1 MVSLSI
7 ASVHRVNAWTRLSA
21 ILAALLLAFAVLSPS
36 FAQAPTPAEPDDRD
50 APIARLIVVSTIK
63 PTPASIR
70 IGELFLAVR
79 KGMTAPEFFQALK
92 DSHLGMKEVREARTV
107 IDKAGL
113 LPTFLGAKYPGGGT
127 PVEKTLLEH
136 RRRVTETLIRDVI
149 RSTPADAT
157 VFVAKV
163 GSWASKAAEGLTF
176 DGDIDFSF
184 ICADM
189 RIAKALKTAFDGTLL
204 DVFGLAADARSADV
218 VATAHGL
225 GDAEVYTG
233 DEGQGFAEQALEQ
246 AEAKARAE
254 GKTLV
259 LIERVGA
266 DGSLKPTETAFMR
279 TRIAEERGLIKE
291 RSARLPEVGVPTDPG
306 LSMEMVRH
314 LLHDIKGSKEYPPSV
329 LIVKASKY
337 LQRSD
342 QSAAEGGNRSTSEMS
357 QQAAEVVQ
365 LSQGKDAGALADF
378 LAGKFGQDGVIDEAA
393 AAKYIS
399 AVERGV
405 WRNIEVSIH
414 TKADGLDKLADEA
427 ERATGAERDKLLG
440 QLHDKTLELHDSLS
454 AKLLMLEAHQ
464 VEIPTSVEVQIRRV
478 TRLVDLLAK
487 LGVSINEDELR
498 QKRFV
503 EEMLKA
509 GTPSALKLA
518 VATTYDVATRLGEG
532 INSKLDFIDN
542 MTLAKLRGD
551 HDVAEFLKEA
561 KETEVLMKSAD
572 PVVAAAARE
581 RAGGLAQRAKLGLVA
596 VNKSLNDAIQS
607 SAIGRGASH
616 GLMAVGLAEELPLY
630 WNTIA
635 TGDFDTFAMEFFRH
649 RMPMFSAAEGV
660 YVDGNPSDYVM
671 AGWDAITALV
681 PAIGLGRAAVGIGEQ
696 LADAGIAFYW
706 DERLNLFVD
715 EIYAGARFKPTAKTQ
730 QGDAWVAEW
739 RLTGVTYRGDFYD
752 LKTFTDN
759 RRDQLKAMAAEL
771 RKPAKSRD
779 LAKPLYGHETGLID
793 KGAVDETLRRNLY
806 ASDSLLRLIDELR
819 AHPLAGPALKQ
830 QFEDQERVRW
840 EQVKLAFLVELINRL
855 EDRWAHEW
863 ALKSGQMPALL
874 AELKRLTGEL
884 EITDQVAAKMQAANP
899 SKLKTMTAWFMAG
912 KRDLFL
918 EPDAATAAEAEV
930 GLIIDAVAA
939 YRGVL
944 ETRAKIEKQLGIP
957 EGRDGGMRLLTDP
970 SQLHGLPATD
980 RDVAAGW
987 AASVDRLGAKAEDEL
1002 RARKARLTG
1011 VSLEQ
1016 TTLEAGFDRDALRR
1030 LQLVD
1035 VWRYAWANLLR
1046 AGDAMARPGWL
1057 DDPTAA
1063 IERLKGSRAALIE
1076 EFEAHYRVAG
1086 VLEVT
1091 VVDAATGAALAEA
1104 SVTFGSDSATT
1115 DGAGRVVITGIQPGR
1130 FDLSAA
1136 AAGRQPATATAIVF
1150 PVPASEGPRNQRA
1163 VRLALD
1169 PDKAEPRLSSLL
1181 VAVTDAADGKPLAGA
1196 KVSVSGPG
1204 GTVAR
1209 DAGADGRARFDK
1221 LPPGAFVALAEAVDH
1236 ESARATGLQL
1246 PVGASGPSERT
1257 VALALKRTP
1266 PPQKDDA
1273 AKAATPSDAAS
1284 PGSPPTATTQAKPES
1299 KDAGGTK
1306 KTDTTDTA
1314 NSPDGKKL
1322 EPDGFR
1328 FPILTVKSWSD
1339 AVYSRDEHVRLL
1351 AKYNLTA
1358 ADHDRGA
1365 ALVAALEAQM
1375 KTFWAASAAEL
1386 VAAEAYA
1393 TRLRAEI
1400 DRVYAGFAG
1409 KATGQTPTAAA
1420 APGAAGSA
1428 TVTDLEG
1435 DALGASS
1442 GCLERVSSERARDL
1456 GFIDEDLKR
1465 IRELRTLFA
1474 TFAAETKPYSDAMDR
1489 ASSLTVD
1496 HSKTEWKTIGYKRTF
1511 FIDVCGGPA
1520 VEVKVPAATIAAVAD
1535 APTTPVA
1542 ATSAPT
1548 VRLTIDP
1555 ASRGRAETNVVAE
1568 TAGGRSP
1575 YRFDWTGARAADGAR
1590 ATYAT
1595 PYAKATDARARV
1607 RLTDSDNRGATAELP
1622 LEPAPVTVELTKLQ
1636 PSGTELAVGDSAT
1649 FTVRLRSEAG
1659 PLDAKDFVLR
1669 WEPSTEARFARA
1681 EGSGVADN
1689 SATLL
1694 RPGRTRI
1701 WVVALHNE
1709 GGALATVA
1717 ESQQIELEAVAS
1729 GLTLKVEPASPLVG
1743 EVVRITARD
1752 EPKAKDGDV
1761 VFRWELSGEAENP
1774 GPTADPRVYSLVAK
1788 STAPLTVTVRTQ
1800 TKAEGDKL
1808 ATAQATI
1815 APRLWTVA
1823 ATNLGSAFSGETT
1836 RPVIWRPGKGLVVLD
1851 REIAANQDVALRAD
1865 ITPTPTGALR
1875 WAWSVN
1881 EGSTLSGNPVMRET
1895 HVQRATPG
1903 SIEATV
1909 VARDERGIE
1918 LGRASV
1924 SVSVSVSDAAV
1935 REGRDKAGQLAQLKA
1950 QAEAAWSAGDLD
1962 GACETATAAAK
1973 IQPDLPIVATY
1984 CGGRD
1989 RVRALVGEMDA
2000 ALAPAP
2006 TAAGV
2011 DAAAKKLA
2019 AAEAIHAKASL
2030 LGPAHQRLE
2039 AARTAISANKDDATV
2054 DRKRRLELLMSGAA
2068 ACKAEKWQECR
2079 DRLTKGLDGGDKV
2092 FTPADAGIVAKAQA
2106 LLATAEAKLKKAS
2119 GDQTAMAADRQ
2130 QRIGLLLAGAAAC
2143 KAEKWRDCRDAI
2155 AKGIDGGDGVF
2166 APADAGIV
2174 AKAQALRTTAEAEL
2188 KKAADDATRKQAA
2201 DANTDAERKQRL
2213 GQLLA
2218 GGQACQAAKWAECR
2232 EAIGKGLAGGDKVF
2246 KPEDGKIV
2254 DKARALGARAEA
2266 EMLKAASAKS
2276 ATPDTAKEL
2285 SPPTTPKVE
2294 GADPATPTDSAP
2306 DNAKL
2311 SASSQAQVQPAANQ
2325 PGAPLDGV
2333 YVGRSTRD
2341 DGARGPTLTWTIA
2354 GSRISLVS
2362 DASAEKRAWIGEIKP
2377 SGAFKIQ
2384 VERIAYTGTVAGG
2397 SLTGA
2402 YAGELRM
2409 FKGTWSSTVKGTF
2422 DASRITP
2429 AAAGPTMLDGVYVG
2443 KASTASGEHSEA
2455 YTWTVSGSRIEVTE
2469 SSQQQNSTVVG
2480 TIDPSGAFV
2489 MHGGPKHATV
2499 KGQIVGNTISATWD
2513 YPVSEETGVAGHGT
2527 LTATRTGQP
2536 QPLPQSTEASEEAPP
2551 PTSAPPAPST
2561 NGYWKLD
2568 RIEYANP
2575 HGADEWT
2582 KDADKYKILQRD
2594 DSQITFHEEAHTG
2607 VRLTYSVKWRI
2618 PEALVP
2624 GQSPGVEL
2632 TETCLEFKPGPNSTQ
2647 KWMGTALV
2655 DSLFLIGD
2663 LKLEDPDCTVGG
2675 TVRAESRKWN
2685 IRVGRPGLKAEV
2697 NVTADVIAKVEYKF
2711 VFAWIDGAGPSSGQ
2725 P

>member
-1 MVSLSI
+1 MACLSI

-63 PTPASIR
+63 PTPATIR

-79 KGMTAPEFFQALK
+79 KGSMKAPEFFLALK
-92 DSHLGMKEVREARTV
+92 DSKLGMQEVRQARTV

-136 RRRVTETLIRDVI
+136 RRRVTETLIREVI

-163 GSWASKAAEGLTF
+163 GSWASKAAEALTF

-189 RIAKALKTAFDGTLL
+189 RIAKALKAAFDGMMLG
-204 DVFGLAADARSADV
+204 VFGLAADARSADV

-233 DEGQGFAEQALEQ
+233 DDGQAFAEQALER

-254 GKTLV
+254 GETLV

-266 DGSLKPTETAFMR
+266 DGGLKPTDTAFMR
-279 TRIAEERGLIKE
+279 TRIAEDRSQILE
-291 RSARLPEVGVPTDPG
+291 RSARLPEVGPPTDPG

-314 LLHDIKGSKEYPPSV
+314 LLRDIKGSTEYPPSV

-337 LQRSD
+337 LERSD
-342 QSAAEGGNRSTSEMS
+342 QSAAEGGNRSASEMS
-357 QQAAEVVQ
+357 QQAAEVIERTKLKNV
-365 LSQGKDAGALADF
+365 GALADF
-378 LAGKFGQDGVIDEAA
+378 LAENFGKDGLIDEAA
-393 AAKYIS
+393 AAEYIS
-399 AVERGV
+399 KVERGI

-454 AKLLMLEAHQ
+454 AKVLMLDAHQ
-464 VEIPTSVEVQIRRV
+464 VEIPTSVDVQIRRV

-518 VATTYDVATRLGEG
+518 VATAYDVATRLGED

-551 HDVAEFLKEA
+551 QDVAEFLKEA

-581 RAGGLAQRAKLGLVA
+581 RAGGLAQRAKRGLVA
-596 VNKSLNDAIQS
+596 VNRSLNDAIQS

-715 EIYAGARFKPTAKTQ
+715 EVYAGARFKPTAKTQ

-739 RLTGVTYRGDFYD
+739 RLAGVTYRGDFYD

-793 KGAVDETLRRNLY
+793 KGTVDETLRRNLY

-884 EITDQVAAKMQAANP
+884 EITDSVVAKMTAARPGRLKTLEAWFLAAK
-899 SKLKTMTAWFMAG
+899 
-912 KRDLFL
+912 RDQFL
-918 EPDAATAAEAEV
+918 QPDAATATEAEV
-930 GLIIDAVAA
+930 GLIMDAVVA
-939 YRGVL
+939 YRTVV
-944 ETRAKIEKQLGIP
+944 ETRAKIEKQLGIL

-970 SQLHGLPATD
+970 SQLHGLPSTD

-987 AASVDRLGAKAEDEL
+987 VATVDRLSAKAEDEL

-1035 VWRYAWANLLR
+1035 VWRYAWADLLR

-1057 DDPTAA
+1057 DDPAAA
-1063 IERLKGSRAALIE
+1063 IERLKVSRAALIE
-1076 EFEAHYRVAG
+1076 EFEAHYRTAG
-1086 VLEVT
+1086 VLEAT
-1091 VVDAATGAALAEA
+1091 IVDEATGAAIERAEV
-1104 SVTFGSDSATT
+1104 SVGAARATT
-1115 DGAGRVVITGIQPGR
+1115 DRQGLAILSGIQPGSY
-1130 FDLSAA
+1130 DLSASA
-1136 AAGRQPATATAIVF
+1136 PDHKPGSILALVY
-1150 PVPASEGPRNQRA
+1150 PVPVAEAPGNRRA
-1163 VRLALD
+1163 VKLALA
-1169 PDKAEPRLSSLL
+1169 PAKVEPRRSTLTLR
-1181 VAVTDAADGKPLAGA
+1181 VADAGDGKPLVGA
-1196 KVSVSGPG
+1196 KVTIIGAAAKTPI
-1204 GTVAR
+1204 AR
-1209 DAGADGRARFDK
+1209 QTGANGEARFDDL
-1221 LPPGAFVALAEAVDH
+1221 LPGGWIAAAEASDH
-1236 ESARATGLQL
+1236 EPAKSGTIVL
-1246 PVGASGPSERT
+1246 PVGKSGPSAAT
-1257 VALALKRTP
+1257 VSIALKRLAPSTKPSDTDKLQPTP
-1266 PPQKDDA
+1266 PDDKTA
-1273 AKAATPSDAAS
+1273 ETTPGKFKLDLTPNTLPPVDMTTWRATMNSLDLYLLTPSWTKLS
-1284 PGSPPTATTQAKPES
+1284 PADREKAKS
-1299 KDAGGTK
+1299 V
-1306 KTDTTDTA
+1306 
-1314 NSPDGKKL
+1314 
-1322 EPDGFR
+1322 
-1328 FPILTVKSWSD
+1328 I
-1339 AVYSRDEHVRLL
+1339 
-1351 AKYNLTA
+1351 
-1358 ADHDRGA
+1358 
-1365 ALVAALEAQM
+1365 AALEARENVL
-1375 KTFWAASAAEL
+1375 WDSASTEL
-1386 VAAEAYA
+1386 GLADAYLGRIRAEAKKVFDGF
-1393 TRLRAEI
+1393 RAKLSKSPASRACG
-1400 DRVYAGFAG
+1400 DSGDAC
-1409 KATGQTPTAAA
+1409 
-1420 APGAAGSA
+1420 
-1428 TVTDLEG
+1428 VTDLEG
-1435 DALGASS
+1435 NLVGQRPACEEGKLLAVEAPALNRIDDEILRVKQARERFKTFSTDHATYTNAMEGLDNLVIDQKRGDAWKTRGWTQTFPDPCGGPSVTATLPPASVPA
-1442 GCLERVSSERARDL
+1442 GPVATATDL
-1456 GFIDEDLKR
+1456 GLAAKLAFDPKTLGRPEVEVVAEAVNGEAPYKFEFPGA
-1465 IRELRTLFA
+1465 IRATETRA
-1474 TFAAETKPYSDAMDR
+1474 TFAAPFGKD
-1489 ASSLTVD
+1489 
-1496 HSKTEWKTIGYKRTF
+1496 
-1511 FIDVCGGPA
+1511 
-1520 VEVKVPAATIAAVAD
+1520 
-1535 APTTPVA
+1535 PT
-1542 ATSAPT
+1542 
-1548 VRLTIDP
+1548 
-1555 ASRGRAETNVVAE
+1555 
-1568 TAGGRSP
+1568 
-1575 YRFDWTGARAADGAR
+1575 
-1590 ATYAT
+1590 
-1595 PYAKATDARARV
+1595 AKASVRVIDAKGRV
-1607 RLTDSDNRGATAELP
+1607 AIAELP
-1622 LEPAPVTVELTKLQ
+1622 LEPALVTVELTKLQ

-1669 WEPSTEARFARA
+1669 WEPSTEVRFAGA
-1681 EGSGVADN
+1681 EGLGVADN

-1701 WVVALHNE
+1701 WVVALHTE

-1729 GLTLKVEPASPLVG
+1729 GLTLKVEPQSPLVG
-1743 EVVRITARD
+1743 ETVRVTARD
-1752 EPKAKDGDV
+1752 EPKAKDADV
-1761 VFRWELSGEAENP
+1761 AFRWELSGEAENA
-1774 GPTADPRVYSLVAK
+1774 GPTADPRVYSLAPK
-1788 STAPLTVTVRTQ
+1788 STAPLTVTVRTS
-1800 TKAEGDKL
+1800 TKPKGDQL

-1815 APRLWTVA
+1815 TARPWTVT
-1823 ATNLGSAFSGETT
+1823 ATSLGPVFGGDTT
-1836 RPVIWRPGKGLVVLD
+1836 RPVVWKPGVGLVVLD
-1851 REIAANQDVALRAD
+1851 REIAADQDVGFRAE
-1865 ITPTPTGALR
+1865 IAPTPTGALR

-1881 EGSTLSGNPVMRET
+1881 EGGTLSGNPATRET
-1895 HVQRATPG
+1895 RAQRATPG

-1909 VARDERGIE
+1909 VVRDERGIE
-1918 LGRASV
+1918 LGRASTSIAVTV
-1924 SVSVSVSDAAV
+1924 SSQAV
-1935 REGRDKAGQLAQLKA
+1935 REGRDKASQLAQLKA

-1962 GACETATAAAK
+1962 GACDKATAAAK
-1973 IQPDLPIVATY
+1973 IQPDLPIFATY

-2000 ALAPAP
+2000 ALASARTPA
-2006 TAAGV
+2006 GL

-2030 LGPAHQRLE
+2030 LATARQRLE
-2039 AARTAISANKDDATV
+2039 AARTEISANKDDAAT
-2054 DRKRRLELLMSGAA
+2054 DRKRRLELIASGAA
-2068 ACKAEKWQECR
+2068 ACKAEKWQACR
-2079 DRLTKGLDGGDKV
+2079 DAIAKGLDGGDKV

-2106 LLATAEAKLKKAS
+2106 LRATAEAELKKVS
-2119 GDQTAMAADRQ
+2119 GDQTAKAADRQ
-2130 QRIGLLLAGAAAC
+2130 QRMALLLAGAAAC
-2143 KAEKWRDCRDAI
+2143 KAEKWQDCRDAI
-2155 AKGIDGGDGVF
+2155 AKALDGGDRVF
-2166 APADAGIV
+2166 TPADAGIV
-2174 AKAQALRTTAEAEL
+2174 AKALALRATAEGEL
-2188 KKAADDATRKQAA
+2188 KKAAADAARKQAT
-2201 DANTDAERKQRL
+2201 DAKTDAERQQRL
-2213 GQLLA
+2213 GRLLA
-2218 GGQACQAAKWAECR
+2218 GGQACQAAKWADCR
-2232 EAIGKGLAGGDKVF
+2232 EAIGEGLAGSDKVF
-2246 KPEDGKIV
+2246 RPEDGKIV

-2266 EMLKAASAKS
+2266 ELLKAASAKS
-2276 ATPDTAKEL
+2276 ATPDAAQQA

-2294 GADPATPTDSAP
+2294 GADSATPTHSAP
-2306 DNAKL
+2306 DNANQ
-2311 SASSQAQVQPAANQ
+2311 SASPQASAQPAANQ
-2325 PGAPLDGV
+2325 PGAPFDGV
-2333 YVGRSTRD
+2333 YVGPSTRD
-2341 DGARGPTLTWTIA
+2341 DGARGPMLTWTIA

-2362 DASAEKRAWIGEIKP
+2362 DASAEKHAWTGEINP

-2384 VERIAYTGTVAGG
+2384 VERIAYTGTAAGG

-2409 FKGTWSSTVKGTF
+2409 FNGTWSSTVKGTF
-2422 DASRITP
+2422 DASRMTP
-2429 AAAGPTMLDGVYVG
+2429 VAAAPTTLDGVYVG
-2443 KASTASGEHSEA
+2443 KASDASGELVGA
-2455 YTWTVSGSRIEVTE
+2455 YTLTVSGSRIEVTE
-2469 SSQQQNSTVVG
+2469 ATQQQKSAVVG

-2489 MHGGPKHATV
+2489 IQGGPKHATV
-2499 KGQIVGNTISATWD
+2499 KGRITGSTLSATWD
-2513 YPVSEETGVAGHGT
+2513 YPASEETGVAEHGA
-2527 LTATRTGQP
+2527 LTATRASPQQPPP
-2536 QPLPQSTEASEEAPP
+2536 QPTKVPVTASPA
-2551 PTSAPPAPST
+2551 PTSPAPT
-2561 NGYWKLD
+2561 ATGYWKLD
-2568 RIEYANP
+2568 HTEYANP

-2582 KDADKYKILQRD
+2582 KYDDKFKILSRD
-2594 DSQITFHEEAHTG
+2594 NNQITFHEEANDG
-2607 VRLTYSVKWRI
+2607 MRLTYSVKWRI
-2618 PEALVP
+2618 AEALVP
-2624 GQSPGVEL
+2624 GQSPAVEL
-2632 TETCLEFKPGPNSTQ
+2632 SETCTEFKPGRNSTQ
-2647 KWMGTALV
+2647 KQMGAALL
-2655 DSLFLIGD
+2655 DSDFLIGD
-2663 LKLEDPDCTVGG
+2663 LKLDEPTCTVGG
-2675 TVRAESRKWN
+2675 TVRAEPVKWN
-2685 IRVGRPGLKAEV
+2685 IRVGRPGLQTRV
-2697 NVTADVIAKVEYKF
+2697 TVTADVLNQVEYSF
-2711 VFAWIDGAGPSSGQ
+2711 VFAWIEGVEPASGQ
-2725 P
+2725 L